1 MPKSSIV
8 SFSKGSLLK
17 LLPLSLVAW
26 ASQGISLVIIIG
38 ALGFEVSP
46 LFIVGIYCLSILVGA
61 ASFIP
66 GGIGVTEGSIVLLLT
81 SLGMEPA
88 LAIAASIVS
97 RLVTFW
103 FAMVLGLLALLCLL
117 WTSPNAYPETS

>member
-1 MPKSSIV
+1 
-8 SFSKGSLLK
+8 
-17 LLPLSLVAW
+17 LVAW